1 MSRARNLYST
11 YFTNSNRSM
20 GSGISEIVQTKVE
33 VSLALRLKEG
43 AFTFSDLMVMY
54 VVLWIFF
61 TTSMKLKI
69 DGCGE

>member
-1 MSRARNLYST
+1 
-11 YFTNSNRSM
+11 M

-43 AFTFSDLMVMY
+43 AFTFSDLMVIY

-69 DGCGE
+69 DG

>member
-1 MSRARNLYST
+1 MMSRARNLYST
-11 YFTNSNRSM
+11 DFTNSNRSM
-20 GSGISEIVQTKVE
+20 GSGIFEIIQTKVE

-43 AFTFSDLMVMY
+43 TFTFSDLMVMY

-69 DGCGE
+69 DG